1 MPNKQLQMKCLH
13 ITYTVYSNV
22 NILYNRSLEVEYVL
36 HVMAS
41 AAYNVNLQPHMYH
54 KSFSM
59 CIIQTLGSFLMSKN

>member
-36 HVMAS
+36 HVMGKCS
-41 AAYNVNLQPHMYH
+41 LQCELATAQV
-54 KSFSM
+54 S
-59 CIIQTLGSFLMSKN
+59 